1 MRRLTGVAT
10 FVMLAGT
17 ALARAD
23 GAVDP
28 LLAEMGAQA
37 YQQYCTACHG
47 LGGRGDGP
55 AVPALKTPPP
65 DLTQIA
71 FRRGGDF
78 PTGEIAKFID
88 GRFDVAAHGSREM
101 PVWGAHFGQ
110 DIPEAEVSE
119 SVARGTIAT
128 LVEYLK
134 SIQAGD

>member
-1 MRRLTGVAT
+1 MRRLAGAMALVVLTGA
-10 FVMLAGT
+10 AP
-17 ALARAD
+17 AQAD
-23 GAVDP
+23 DAVDP
-28 LLAEMGAQA
+28 LLVEMGAEA

-71 FRRGGDF
+71 ARRGGNF
-78 PTGEIAKFID
+78 PAGEIAKFID
-88 GRFDVAAHGSREM
+88 GRFTVAAHGSREM
-101 PVWGAHFGQ
+101 PIWGEHFGQ
-110 DIPEAEVSE
+110 DIPEAGVSE
-119 SVARGTIAT
+119 SVVRGTIAT